1 MSERSPKTN
10 TGGREG
16 VPPSTGYPPPADSEE
31 ALANVT
37 AMFLPPQEAGK
48 EKARLLPVAV
58 YPMGMSRIGLR
69 RFFWVTLFGILAAY
83 FLLQVQSIV
92 PPFLI
97 SFFLAALFDP
107 IIRKLGQKTGRPR
120 WYNIGLIYLMT
131 IAVIVLIIIAIVP
144 NAMLQFQ
151 EFSLNFSTYYTKI
164 QNNADKFIHDN
175 SATLKRLNLK
185 ENSLSDFLSSQSS
198 PLKNG
203 LDSFLISLTGLTRSL
218 FAHAIWF
225 IIIPIATFVLM
236 LDYPYLRARII
247 SFFPEDYQ
255 DDMDTVSNEIM
266 EVFSG
271 YLRGLMKVCAL
282 FGLTAYIVYTLF
294 GVQYSLV
301 LGLLAGL
308 FYAIP
313 YVGPLAT
320 SILIGSVAFSMEAH
334 TSLLFW
340 HVPANSLPFTLVC
353 IVLIILQGFVFD
365 NLVYPRVV
373 GGSVGLHPV
382 VSMFAMTAGAT
393 LLGLPGMLIAVPVAA
408 SIQVI
413 VKAMFP
419 RMKESLPPRVSQDSE
434 VISS

>member
-1 MSERSPKTN
+1 MSERNPKTKI
-10 TGGREG
+10 GGRESSSIG
-16 VPPSTGYPPPADSEE
+16 ADYLLPADSEE
-31 ALANVT
+31 AMANVT
-37 AMFLPPQEAGK
+37 AMFLPPQEAVK

-58 YPMGMSRIGLR
+58 YPMGMSRVGLR
-69 RFFWVTLFGILAAY
+69 RFFWVTLFGILSAY
-83 FLLQVQSIV
+83 FLVQVQAIV

-107 IIRKLGQKTGRPR
+107 ILRKLGEKTGRPR
-120 WYNIGLIYLMT
+120 WYNIALIYLMT
-131 IAVIVLIIIAIVP
+131 IAVVVLIIIAIVP
-144 NAMLQFQ
+144 NAMTQFQ
-151 EFSLNFSTYYTKI
+151 EFNLNFTTYYAKVQKI
-164 QNNADKFIHDN
+164 ADDFIHSHSDI
-175 SATLKRLNLK
+175 LKRLNIH
-185 ENSLSDFLSSQSS
+185 ENSLSDFLTSQSS

-203 LDSFLISLTGLTRSL
+203 LDSFFISLTGLAKSL

-247 SFFPEDYQ
+247 SFFPEEAQ
-255 DDMDTVSNEIM
+255 DDIDTVSGEIM
-266 EVFSG
+266 DVFSD
-271 YLRGLMKVCAL
+271 YMRGLMKVCAL
-282 FGLTAYIVYTLF
+282 FGLTAYIVYTLI
-294 GVQYSLV
+294 GVQYALV

-313 YVGPLAT
+313 YVGSLAT
-320 SILIGSVAFSMEAH
+320 SVLVGSVAFSMEAH
-334 TSLLFW
+334 TSLLLW
-340 HVPANSLPFTLVC
+340 RVPANSLPFTLVC
-353 IVLIILQGFVFD
+353 VGLIIFQGLVFD

-419 RMKESLPPRVSQDSE
+419 HLKEPPPPRASQDLEPSL
-434 VISS
+434 